1 MNKVILMG
9 RLARDPDVRT
19 TQSGRQVARMTIA
32 VDRRISRANVQPGQP
47 TADFINL
54 VACERTAEFA
64 GHYLN
69 KGSQILVEGRIQTR
83 SYEGQDGTK
92 RYSTE
97 VNVDHIEFAGPR
109 PQNDVGMEDGFSP
122 RAAAPAP
129 ASASPLASAPTPPPF
144 DDAPTDDDIPF

>member
-19 TQSGRQVARMTIA
+19 TQGGRQVARMTIA
-32 VDRRISRANVQPGQP
+32 VDRRISRANIQPGQQ

-54 VACERTAEFA
+54 VAWERTAEFA

-83 SYEGQDGTK
+83 SYEAQDGSK
-92 RYSTE
+92 RYVTE
-97 VNVDHIEFAGPR
+97 IIADSVEALGSRDEGSAPR
-109 PQNDVGMEDGFSP
+109 PRDNG
-122 RAAAPAP
+122 
-129 ASASPLASAPTPPPF
+129 PTPPPAAPVNTPA
-144 DDAPTDDDIPF
+144 DDFIEANDDELPF